1 MKLHNDLIKCTPI
14 STDEVQQEVLKRQSA
29 YDTYSAE
36 RDPAAALFCSMF
48 EKKLGEDF
56 VFDFL
61 FSRSEKKEEDL
72 LIPAMPGAPSAQHK
86 SRTSQHDSKNA
97 NESEG
102 TKPQQIF
109 ASKTIEHTN
118 VM

>member
-1 MKLHNDLIKCTPI
+1 MKLHNNLIKSTPV
-14 STDEVQQEVLKRQSA
+14 STDEEQQEVLKRQTA

-36 RDPAAALFCSMF
+36 RDPATALFCSIF
-48 EKKLGEDF
+48 GKKCGEDF

-61 FSRSEKKEEDL
+61 FSRSEKKEEGL
-72 LIPAMPGAPSAQHK
+72 VIPAMLGAPSAQHK

-102 TKPQQIF
+102 TKPQQMF

>member
-1 MKLHNDLIKCTPI
+1 M
-14 STDEVQQEVLKRQSA
+14 KRQTA
-29 YDTYSAE
+29 YDTDSAE
-36 RDPAAALFCSMF
+36 RDPTTALFCSMF
-48 EKKLGEDF
+48 GGKWGEDV

-61 FSRSEKKEEDL
+61 FSRSEKKEEGL
-72 LIPAMPGAPSAQHK
+72 VIPAMPGNPSAQYK
-86 SRTSQHDSKNA
+86 SRPSQHDSKNA

>member
-1 MKLHNDLIKCTPI
+1 
-14 STDEVQQEVLKRQSA
+14 
-29 YDTYSAE
+29 
-36 RDPAAALFCSMF
+36 MF
-48 EKKLGEDF
+48 GKKWGEDF

-61 FSRSEKKEEDL
+61 FSRSEKKEEGL
-72 LIPAMPGAPSAQHK
+72 VIPAMPGVPSAQHK
-86 SRTSQHDSKNA
+86 SRTLQHDSKNA

-102 TKPQQIF
+102 TKSQQIF